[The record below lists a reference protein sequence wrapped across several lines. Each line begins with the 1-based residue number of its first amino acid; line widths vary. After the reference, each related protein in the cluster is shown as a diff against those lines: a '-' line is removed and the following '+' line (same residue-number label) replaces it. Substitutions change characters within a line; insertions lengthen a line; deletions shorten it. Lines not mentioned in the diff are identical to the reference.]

1 MKAYKINGDGMSLV
15 IQGLRL
21 DFPVYRYAF
30 DPWLGRKDP
39 TDLRAKMS
47 KQKTEAIL

>member
-21 DFPVYRYAF
+21 DFPVH
-30 DPWLGRKDP
+30 KVC
-39 TDLRAKMS
+39 
-47 KQKTEAIL
+47 I

>member
-1 MKAYKINGDGMSLV
+1 MKANKINGDGMSLV
-15 IQGLRL
+15 IQGLGL
-21 DFPVYRYAF
+21 DFQCTGYAF

-39 TDLRAKMS
+39 TGLRAKKS